1 MSKKGNKNAVWKM
14 FKESHVIV
22 LTTHVRPDGDG
33 IASELALYFILS
45 SMGKVVYIINQDRTP
60 DIYSWLPDA
69 DRIITLEENDSIQ
82 LPAIDLTVLL
92 DCSSSN
98 RIGRVYDLF
107 KDSKKIISL
116 DHHEDSECFRDYC
129 YIDPGVSSIGE
140 LLYTLIPDIK
150 CYIDKKLATY
160 IYVSIMTDTGSFAYA
175 NTTKKVF
182 QIVSHLLGYGVSP
195 DHIFQMVYNNKSI
208 NHFRLLGKALELLET
223 DDTGQIAHVLLPLSV
238 YRETGATKEDN
249 EGILEVIRGFKNVE
263 LIIMLRQLKSKRLK
277 GSLRSSNK
285 INCNHLSKMFGGGG
299 HFKASGFTIE
309 GDVNEIGSS
318 IIQKICDEV
327 KELGWI

>member
-1 MSKKGNKNAVWKM
+1 MSKKGNKNVVWKM

-129 YIDPGVSSIGE
+129 YID
-140 LLYTLIPDIK
+140 
-150 CYIDKKLATY
+150 
-160 IYVSIMTDTGSFAYA
+160 
-175 NTTKKVF
+175 
-182 QIVSHLLGYGVSP
+182 
-195 DHIFQMVYNNKSI
+195 
-208 NHFRLLGKALELLET
+208 
-223 DDTGQIAHVLLPLSV
+223 
-238 YRETGATKEDN
+238 
-249 EGILEVIRGFKNVE
+249 
-263 LIIMLRQLKSKRLK
+263 
-277 GSLRSSNK
+277 
-285 INCNHLSKMFGGGG
+285 
-299 HFKASGFTIE
+299 
-309 GDVNEIGSS
+309 
-318 IIQKICDEV
+318 
-327 KELGWI
+327 